1 MISRVDRDHL
11 RAKDRSRTHRA
22 RPTGGKSSATDRVM
36 EARLA
41 IVALNDHTLPEEP
54 QFPGVLKQHLP
65 DIPELPSL
73 ERDG

>member
-1 MISRVDRDHL
+1 
-11 RAKDRSRTHRA
+11 
-22 RPTGGKSSATDRVM
+22 M

-41 IVALNDHTLPEEP
+41 IVALNDHSLPEEP